1 MGLVEETA
9 CHVMADYIKFDV
21 EKMIKGGELL
31 LHSKPRPGGS
41 GMSLNKRRGI
51 VETARRIYFMVRD
64 AKADEVDEAWI
75 GSLFPASPSGSCLQK
90 IDYFLS
96 GMSYQRL
103 SRSAQV
109 IDKDIQSLSEISFR
123 LIGLAKTGSAK
134 ATLSNALDMYI
145 QRSKNKYAR
154 DNQWDKYRKVYP
166 RLIPFLCAM
175 RAVKVRF
182 TSVWNRTAS
191 DDDIMRVGHYT
202 LTFAETLAPLLPN
215 QKGIA
220 YFNPMFPMKP
230 RGLRI
235 KQHVLVEAKNF
246 IERDIPTVDD
256 AGAVA
261 GGRHETPSGLLGNEF
276 AFSEPIR
283 GDIESNSSKT

>member
-1 MGLVEETA
+1 MGQISKGLPS
-9 CHVMADYIKFDV
+9 FDTFLMCN
-21 EKMIKGGELL
+21 ESREGE
-31 LHSKPRPGGS
+31 
-41 GMSLNKRRGI
+41 
-51 VETARRIYFMVRD
+51 VYV
-64 AKADEVDEAWI
+64 
-75 GSLFPASPSGSCLQK
+75 CL
-90 IDYFLS
+90 
-96 GMSYQRL
+96 
-103 SRSAQV
+103 
-109 IDKDIQSLSEISFR
+109 EP
-123 LIGLAKTGSAK
+123 
-134 ATLSNALDMYI
+134 N
-145 QRSKNKYAR
+145 
-154 DNQWDKYRKVYP
+154 
-166 RLIPFLCAM
+166 
-175 RAVKVRF
+175 
-182 TSVWNRTAS
+182 